1 MGTVDV
7 NRERQRPDN
16 DNGDDE
22 EKFRTGKHGRQITK
36 GRLNGW

>member
-1 MGTVDV
+1 MGPEDV

-22 EKFRTGKHGRQITK
+22 EKFGTSKHGGQITK
-36 GRLNGW
+36 GRLNGP